1 MSPRSRS
8 PRSIHP
14 AARSLARE
22 QATGLL
28 SRREFLTR
36 ATSLGVSIPAAYGL
50 IGQPMPARAESHA
63 NPGGSLRV
71 QLVVRD
77 LREPRLQDWSEIGN
91 MTRGTFEYL
100 VEYNSDG
107 SFRGMLLED
116 WEINEDATE
125 YLLYIRD
132 GVTWSN
138 GDAFTADDVARNIEG
153 WCDRDL
159 EGNSMAGRFSTLVDP
174 ATNKALEGAIQVVDP
189 GIVRLVLP
197 QPDISLIAGMSD
209 YPAAIVHGSFDPET
223 IPANIGTGPYRIA
236 EHTAGVRC
244 VLERIPGHTWWGSAV
259 YEGPFLDRIEYVDYG
274 TDPAT
279 WLAAIR
285 AGDVDMLDESV
296 GDFIDVLDGLDLKK
310 SEVVTAATLVIRP
323 NQEAEVEGGRPYA
336 DDRVRRALQL
346 AVDNTICLELGY
358 GNRGVAAENHHVAPI
373 HPEYAAL
380 EPQPFNPS
388 EARRLLEEAGMD
400 EFEHD
405 LVSVD
410 DDWRRNT
417 ADAVAAQL
425 RDAGIKVRRTL
436 VPAAE
441 FQVNWNRYA
450 FSTTNWNHR
459 PLGVQVLALA
469 YRSGEAWNEFG
480 WSNPEFDAL
489 LSEALA
495 IADAD
500 QRRETMAKI
509 EALVQAD
516 AVTIQPYWR
525 SIYRHMRPDV
535 MGADMHV
542 SLEHHHYKWSLA
554 S

>member
-1 MSPRSRS
+1 MSGKHVN
-8 PRSIHP
+8 RSIHP
-14 AARSLARE
+14 AAQMYARE
-22 QATGLL
+22 ARSGAL

-50 IGQPMPARAESHA
+50 IGASLPGSARAQA
-63 NPGGSLRV
+63 RQGGALRV
-71 QLVVRD
+71 QLLVRD
-77 LREPRLQDWSEIGN
+77 LREPRLQDWPEIAN
-91 MTRGTFEYL
+91 MTRGTFEHL

-107 SFRGMLLED
+107 TFRGMLLED

-125 YLLYIRD
+125 YLLYVRD

-138 GDAFTADDVARNIEG
+138 GDPFTAEDVARNITN
-153 WCDRDL
+153 WCDRSVA
-159 EGNSMAGRFSTLVDP
+159 GNSMAGRFATLVDP
-174 ATNKALEGAIQVVDP
+174 ATNQALEGAIQVVDP
-189 GIVRLVLP
+189 GIVRLALP
-197 QPDISLIAGMSD
+197 RPDISLIAGMSD
-209 YPAAIVHGSFDPET
+209 YPAAIVHASFDASN

-236 EHTAGVRC
+236 EHAAGVRC
-244 VLERIPGHTWWGSAV
+244 VLERVPDHDWWGSAV
-259 YEGPFLDRIEYVDYG
+259 YGGPNLDRIEYIDYG

-296 GDFIDVLDGLDLKK
+296 GDFIDVLDGLDLTK

-323 NQEAEVEGGRPYA
+323 NQAADLGGFRPYE
-336 DDRVRRALQL
+336 DLRVRQALQL

-358 GNRGVAAENHHVAPI
+358 GSRGVPAENHHVAPI
-373 HPEYAAL
+373 HPEYAEL
-380 EPQPFNPS
+380 PPQPFAPG
-388 EARRLLEEAGMD
+388 EARRLLEEAGMA
-400 EFEHD
+400 EYEHE

-441 FQVNWNRYA
+441 FQVNWSTYP
-450 FSTTNWNHR
+450 FSTTNWIHR
-459 PLGVQVLALA
+459 PLGVQVHALA
-469 YRSGEAWNEFG
+469 YRTGEAWNEFG
-480 WSNPEFDAL
+480 WSNPAFDAL

-495 IADAD
+495 IADAGT
-500 QRRETMAKI
+500 RRETMAKMQ
-509 EALVQAD
+509 ALIQAD

-525 SIYRHMRPDV
+525 SIYRHMRPDLV
-535 MGADMHV
+535 GTEMHV
-542 SLEHHHYKWSLA
+542 ALEHHHYKWGIA
-554 S
+554 G

>member
-1 MSPRSRS
+1 MSGTRVTRSL
-8 PRSIHP
+8 HP
-14 AARSLARE
+14 AARMYAQEARSG
-22 QATGLL
+22 QL
-28 SRREFLTR
+28 SRREFLART
-36 ATSLGVSIPAAYGL
+36 TSLGVSIPAAYGL
-50 IGQPMPARAESHA
+50 IGALAPTQATAQA
-63 NPGGSLRV
+63 KTGGTLRV
-71 QLVVRD
+71 QLVVRE

-91 MTRGTFEYL
+91 MTRGTFEHL

-138 GDAFTADDVARNIEG
+138 GDPFTAEDVARNIEG
-153 WCDRDL
+153 WCDRGV
-159 EGNSMAGRFSTLVDP
+159 EGNSMAGRFATLVNP
-174 ATNKALEGAIQVVDP
+174 NTNRAIDGAIQVVDP
-189 GIVRLVLP
+189 GIVRLSLP
-197 QPDISLIAGMSD
+197 RPDISLIAGMSD
-209 YPAAIVHGSFDPET
+209 YPAAIVHASFDPAS
-223 IPANIGTGPYRIA
+223 IPGNIGTGPYRIA
-236 EHTAGVRC
+236 EHVPGVRC
-244 VLERIPGHTWWGSAV
+244 VLERLPDHTWWGSAV
-259 YEGPFLDRIEYVDYG
+259 YGGPFLDRIEYLDYG

-296 GDFIDVLDGLDLKK
+296 GDFIDVLDSLDLKK
-310 SEVVTAATLVIRP
+310 SEVVTAATVVVRP
-323 NQEAEVEGGRPYA
+323 NQTAEVNGIRPYE
-336 DDRVRRALQL
+336 DLRVRQALQL
-346 AVDNTICLELGY
+346 AVDNGICLELGH
-358 GNRGVAAENHHVAPI
+358 GNRGIVAENHHVAPI
-373 HPEYAAL
+373 HPDYAEL
-380 EPQPFNPS
+380 PPLPFAPAD
-388 EARRLLEEAGMD
+388 ARRLLEEAGFAD
-400 EFEHD
+400 FTHE

-425 RDAGIKVRRTL
+425 RDAGIKVERKI

-441 FQVNWNRYA
+441 FQVNWNTYP

-459 PLGVQVLALA
+459 PLGVQVHALA

-489 LSEALA
+489 LAEALT
-495 IADAD
+495 IADASV
-500 QRRETMAKI
+500 RRETMAKMQ
-509 EALVQAD
+509 ALIQAE

-535 MGADMHV
+535 VGADMHV
-542 SLEHHHYKWSLA
+542 SLEHHHYKWGFA
-554 S
+554 G